1 MAAGL
6 GAESLAAKFKQGGAL
21 GIYRVKWLLGAAA
34 NTATEGGPAKNH
46 GALLLRAIVGE
57 PLHMDDKKNGQFTSF
72 QQRNRGPEKEV
83 KDLQRVVGLAAAKV
97 DELQLHLNLSDR
109 HLERRAKQTDSLEAK
124 LPAQAEKAW
133 ASGQAAAQAECAKMK
148 RRFTR

>member
-21 GIYRVKWLLGAAA
+21 GTYRVKWLLVKAA

-46 GALLLRAIVGE
+46 GTLLLRAIVGE

-72 QQRNRGPEKEV
+72 QQRNA
-83 KDLQRVVGLAAAKV
+83 KDLERVVSLAAMKV
-97 DELQLHLNLSDR
+97 DELQLHLKLSDR
-109 HLERRAKQTDSLEAK
+109 DFERRIIQIDSLEAK
-124 LPAQAEKAW
+124 LQAQAEKAW

>member
-21 GIYRVKWLLGAAA
+21 GTYRVKWLLVKAA

-46 GALLLRAIVGE
+46 GTLLLRAIVGE

-72 QQRNRGPEKEV
+72 QQRNREFEKEV
-83 KDLQRVVGLAAAKV
+83 KDLERGQFGC
-97 DELQLHLNLSDR
+97 DEGR
-109 HLERRAKQTDSLEAK
+109 
-124 LPAQAEKAW
+124 
-133 ASGQAAAQAECAKMK
+133 
-148 RRFTR
+148 

>member
-21 GIYRVKWLLGAAA
+21 GTYRVKWLLVEDA
-34 NTATEGGPAKNH
+34 NTAREGGPAKNH
-46 GALLLRAIVGE
+46 GILLLRAIVGE

-72 QQRNRGPEKEV
+72 QQRNA
-83 KDLQRVVGLAAAKV
+83 KDLERVVSLAATNV
-97 DELQLHLNLSDR
+97 DELQLHLNLSGR
-109 HLERRAKQTDSLEAK
+109 HLERRARQTDSPEAK
-124 LPAQAEKAW
+124 LPAQAGKAW
-133 ASGQAAAQAECAKMK
+133 ASGQAVAQAECAKMK